1 MKKILCM
8 VGMIF
13 VFMALYTVS
22 VSAMTRDQAVNWA
35 KTQANNGTKYED
47 SGNGGQCTDFVS
59 AYMNYIVSGDA
70 HYWKNKGKKDS
81 FGEKD
86 GFRTYNAKDY
96 FSKSYPSGWQ
106 KISNTSDFVPQPGD
120 ILCFGANSSN
130 TFGHVAVAI
139 EGCTVSIMKGVGQ
152 NGAANN
158 YAGTAA
164 QYQTM
169 QYFGGW
175 GNFQGVIR
183 PKWDSEEQPVNL
195 GDSFYAYI
203 INTAAWK
210 HLTYDNDWN
219 ITSRTETGKAN
230 QIWYFSKQS
239 DNSYKITSVKDGRC
253 MEVHD
258 FGKEAGTNVHMN
270 DYSGNNAQLWYVYGK
285 SGAYKLRAKCTD
297 CVLDLAGNSSAE
309 GANIQMWTSNDTP
322 AQKFQI
328 WKLSLPTIPKPTLK
342 VAIDNNYIN
351 NTVFSWE
358 PVDNAHYYDLR
369 IMENGNIIKTIWA
382 IKDTHYNVDLPAGN
396 YSANIAGINDN
407 FKNYT
412 FSDNISFS
420 IPNSNRPI
428 TDFNV
433 VYENNQSIVRN
444 NTDTQQSVAVIIA
457 HYMDGTIKDV
467 NIKNEIFAARETKAY
482 SHGANAKVFVWNNFD
497 GMKPLCKIK

>member
-1 MKKILCM
+1 MKKRILLWIM
-8 VGMIF
+8 LFGIIF
-13 VFMALYTVS
+13 VCFGGFTVQAAS
-22 VSAMTRDQAVNWA
+22 FSPRTSAPSSSDYHYYSDNIFYQSGYGMPNCTAYAWGRAYELL
-35 KTQANNGTKYED
+35 GTKP
-47 SGNGGQCTDFVS
+47 SLCTGNAGQWYSYNKSHGYYSYGSEPKLGAIACWD
-59 AYMNYIVSGDA
+59 
-70 HYWKNKGKKDS
+70 HYDN
-81 FGEKD
+81 
-86 GFRTYNAKDY
+86 
-96 FSKSYPSGWQ
+96 
-106 KISNTSDFVPQPGD
+106 NT
-120 ILCFGANSSN
+120 
-130 TFGHVAVAI
+130 GHVAVVEAI
-139 EGCTVSIMKGVGQ
+139 SGNNVTISESNYGGVNWRRVTIPK
-152 NGAANN
+152 NGS
-158 YAGTAA
+158 YDSSLRFLG
-164 QYQTM
+164 YI
-169 QYFGGW
+169 YI
-175 GNFQGVIR
+175 GN
-183 PKWDSEEQPVNL
+183 WDGDEQPVNL

-270 DYSGNNAQLWYVYGK
+270 DYSGNSAQLWYVYGK

-297 CVLDLAGNSSAE
+297 CVLDLADNSSAE

-351 NTVFSWE
+351 NAVFSWE

-382 IKDTHYNVDLPAGN
+382 TKDTYYNVNLPAGN
-396 YSANIAGINDN
+396 YTANVAGINDN
-407 FKNYT
+407 FRNYT
-412 FSDNISFS
+412 FSNTISFS
-420 IPNSNRPI
+420 IPNSDRPT

-433 VYENNQSIVRN
+433 IYENSQSIVRN
-444 NTDTQQSVAVIIA
+444 NTDHQRSVVVIIA
-457 HYMDGTIKDV
+457 RYMNGTIKDI
-467 NIKNEIFAARETKAY
+467 NIKNEIFAARETKTY
-482 SHGANAKVFVWNNFD
+482 SHGANARVFVWD
-497 GMKPLCKIK
+497 SLTDMKPLTW